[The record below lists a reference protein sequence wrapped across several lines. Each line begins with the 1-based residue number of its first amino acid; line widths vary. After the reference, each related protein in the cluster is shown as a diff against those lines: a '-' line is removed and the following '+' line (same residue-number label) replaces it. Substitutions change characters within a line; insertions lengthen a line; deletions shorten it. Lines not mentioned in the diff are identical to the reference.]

1 MAQTILFFDGYCTLC
16 NASIDFVLRHDKAH
30 VLKVASLQGTTA
42 ASIVSSNMRESL
54 DSLVLY
60 HKGRFYTESTA
71 ALKVAGLLGFPWS
84 IAAVFL
90 ILPPI
95 IRNAVYRWVARN
107 RYRWFGKR
115 DTCRLPTA
123 AERARFLD

>member
-1 MAQTILFFDGYCTLC
+1 MAPTILFFDGYCTLC
-16 NASIDFVLRHDKAH
+16 NASVDFVLRHDKAC
-30 VLKVASLQGTTA
+30 VLKVASLQGQA
-42 ASIVSSNMRESL
+42 AREHLPETLRESL
-54 DSLVLY
+54 DSLVLF
-60 HKGRFYTESTA
+60 HNGRIYTESTA
-71 ALKVAGLLGFPWS
+71 ALKVAGLLGFPWTL
-84 IAAVFL
+84 ATVFL
-90 ILPPI
+90 LVPPF